1 MYVCTY
7 VLVCPC
13 LSINGPLTRVDHL
26 PVTHVIPHVQ
36 AAGSNLRWHRF
47 TRYHKRW
54 LADHVQ
60 TEEEESCGQWL
71 LHQSPV
77 VATVREAEEYRPG
90 RVRYLY
96 KTMAEKVRS
105 EWTGGMVA
113 VVGFHYR
120 QIYDVPFTY

>member
-7 VLVCPC
+7 VLVRPC
-13 LSINGPLTRVDHL
+13 VIINGPLTRVDHL

-60 TEEEESCGQWL
+60 MEEEDSCGQWL
-71 LHQSPV
+71 LHQSPE
-77 VATVREAEEYRPG
+77 VATVREAQEYRPG
-90 RVRYLY
+90 MIRYRY
-96 KTMAEKVRS
+96 TTTAEKVQS
-105 EWTGGMVA
+105 EWTGDIWW
-113 VVGFHYR
+113 R
-120 QIYDVPFTY
+120 